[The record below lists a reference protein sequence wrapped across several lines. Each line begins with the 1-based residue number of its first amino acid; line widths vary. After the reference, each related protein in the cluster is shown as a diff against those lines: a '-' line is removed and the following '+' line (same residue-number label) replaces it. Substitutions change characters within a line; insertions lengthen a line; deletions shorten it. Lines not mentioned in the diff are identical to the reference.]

1 MSRSRSPPG
10 ISRTTSPCFGRS
22 TRRLPFPASRAR
34 RLAGGR
40 TAPCQHALADAF
52 ARLDAAGL
60 LRVDDPRR
68 AAHHFALLVGAE
80 ISERTFHGAVPLGED
95 EVSAIVTDGVA
106 AFLDG
111 YRGRGN

>member
-1 MSRSRSPPG
+1 MIYRHLGEGTTSRRTSSHSAVSRSRSPPG
-10 ISRTTSPCFGRS
+10 ISRTTSPWFGRS

-68 AAHHFALLVGAE
+68 AAHHFAL
-80 ISERTFHGAVPLGED
+80 
-95 EVSAIVTDGVA
+95 
-106 AFLDG
+106 
-111 YRGRGN
+111 

>member
-1 MSRSRSPPG
+1 MM
-10 ISRTTSPCFGRS
+10 
-22 TRRLPFPASRAR
+22 
-34 RLAGGR
+34 
-40 TAPCQHALADAF
+40 
-52 ARLDAAGL
+52 
-60 LRVDDPRR
+60 
-68 AAHHFALLVGAE
+68 GAE